1 LLTEILSDQQL
12 IDLYNEGGYLISVDY
27 PKQEIK
33 FHTIDCM
40 LADPI
45 STVGVKP
52 SKAKESQCGEVWYS
66 KERDEVLD
74 KADKIVKEEGY
85 TLEICAICD
94 R

>member
-1 LLTEILSDQQL
+1 LLTEICSDQQL
-12 IDLYNEGGYLISVDY
+12 IDLYNEGGCLISVDY
-27 PKQEIK
+27 PKKEVK
-33 FHTIDCM
+33 FHTVDCM

-52 SKAKESQCGEVWYS
+52 SKAKESQTGEVWYS
-66 KERDEVLD
+66 KERDEVMA
-74 KADKIVKEEGY
+74 KAEEIVKEKGY